1 MEDGTKTFAL
11 GAVATLGLGMGVASI
26 GEALNNANDH
36 LPSPACTHS
45 PANG

>member
-11 GAVATLGLGMGVASI
+11 AAVAILGLGMGVASTR
-26 GEALNNANDH
+26 EALNNANDH